1 MTTWVSAWVCV
12 YVDVIVYYKICIIYP
27 CLLFHLGWYFWFF
40 RQRFSLSDS
49 CLNLHTCKEHK
60 YPSDR
65 LVIVQRIQNHFGAL
79 NKCTFQSPSIRTCD
93 MRMYRWMHFEHK
105 VHMWLSSCGQRVN
118 QSCPVLSRP
127 AQSSPIY
134 CRQSVIHATVE
145 YMYIHICIHACPM
158 DLWCQCIALCRCLCF
173 VIREWDELHPIQI
186 SWNICCVHT
195 LACATDCNRGYGLQ
209 KVLSESCWLRARGVG
224 GHELYYV
231 MDYKSASAA
240 TTFLLIGGSIMW
252 ALIVVIFVAESYLFL
267 CGDLK

>member
-1 MTTWVSAWVCV
+1 MYHISMSAVSFGLIFLV
-12 YVDVIVYYKICIIYP
+12 
-27 CLLFHLGWYFWFF
+27 FF

-118 QSCPVLSRP
+118 QSCPVSSRP

-134 CRQSVIHATVE
+134 CRQSVIHAIVE
-145 YMYIHICIHACPM
+145 YIFIYVCIHACPM

-173 VIREWDELHPIQI
+173 VIREWMSCI
-186 SWNICCVHT
+186 
-195 LACATDCNRGYGLQ
+195 
-209 KVLSESCWLRARGVG
+209 LSRF
-224 GHELYYV
+224 HE
-231 MDYKSASAA
+231 
-240 TTFLLIGGSIMW
+240 
-252 ALIVVIFVAESYLFL
+252 IFVVSTRLHVQPIAIEDTGCRKSSARVVDFEQ
-267 CGDLK
+267 GA

>member
-1 MTTWVSAWVCV
+1 MFYAYRINSLKIILYFLVTYSPWPRESQREFVCMSMLLYIIKYVSYIHVCCFIWV
-12 YVDVIVYYKICIIYP
+12 DI
-27 CLLFHLGWYFWFF
+27 FGFF

-118 QSCPVLSRP
+118 QSCPVLFCPDQLSP
-127 AQSSPIY
+127 VPSTVASQSFMPSWNI
-134 CRQSVIHATVE
+134 
-145 YMYIHICIHACPM
+145 YIHICIHACPM

-173 VIREWDELHPIQI
+173 VIREWMSCI
-186 SWNICCVHT
+186 
-195 LACATDCNRGYGLQ
+195 
-209 KVLSESCWLRARGVG
+209 LSRF
-224 GHELYYV
+224 HE
-231 MDYKSASAA
+231 
-240 TTFLLIGGSIMW
+240 
-252 ALIVVIFVAESYLFL
+252 IFVVSTRLHVQPIAIEDTGCRKSSARVVAFEQ
-267 CGDLK
+267 GA

>member
-1 MTTWVSAWVCV
+1 MYHISMSAVSFGL
-12 YVDVIVYYKICIIYP
+12 IFLI
-27 CLLFHLGWYFWFF
+27 FF

-127 AQSSPIY
+127 DQSSPIY
-134 CRQSVIHATVE
+134 CRQSVIHAIVE
-145 YMYIHICIHACPM
+145 YIYSYMYTCVSYGSVVPVY
-158 DLWCQCIALCRCLCF
+158 CL
-173 VIREWDELHPIQI
+173 V
-186 SWNICCVHT
+186 S
-195 LACATDCNRGYGLQ
+195 
-209 KVLSESCWLRARGVG
+209 
-224 GHELYYV
+224 
-231 MDYKSASAA
+231 
-240 TTFLLIGGSIMW
+240 
-252 ALIVVIFVAESYLFL
+252 LFMFRYS
-267 CGDLK
+267 